1 MTSPIMPDGG
11 NSPDPIPPISPIPSL
26 GGGGVPEKTQIVHFL
41 GGTVLSMHELV
52 NFKMSNIKPMH
63 KHQHDVAKDLINKF
77 KPVLTELAVLALRS
91 QQSQPRIE
99 KPPAS
104 TPSESGTRRDEAT
117 AKGSTTLGKDLV
129 NIEVHGGEE
138 GRNDPQQQSQ
148 SQSEGKPVQL
158 STPGMQEGKTPVEGQ
173 KGENVQGKKGET
185 SADSNAKANV
195 DSNAK
200 AGFNAKADSN
210 AGTDA
215 NTTLSTSSPHSTTS
229 KSESTAEPE
238 SISTSESKSEST
250 SEPKTESTSESKTES
265 TSEPRT
271 ETKDTNVADADLPTT
286 SSEKPQKDETQNLA
300 SEKIVVS
307 PNEKSPAEKSFSEG
321 IKDPSLE
328 NAAQEEASKEIL
340 NQNTGKEPSS
350 ASQIVASKAAQ
361 ETQTKPVETQPKD
374 PNSNVASHKTSPT
387 EENAPDKA
395 IGLKE
400 VPKSEESHVQKEK
413 EIPKDVA
420 GQLIDKENVYVHKKH
435 EDAAVF
441 AFLATRTQSE
451 EPTPTAQHKMFQNIG
466 NDPKGFVPPWLGLL
480 LPDLIK
486 AKTARDTKGGGQKGQ
501 KLQKPHKLTDIL
513 FMLLSAHIAG
523 ARSLSEI
530 FSFIQSREKWFS
542 VILGL
547 SNGMPPRQ
555 LIFWFLTSLDP
566 RKFDLIMRRWLEE
579 VLGRNQGRSR
589 LLDVKLWETPL
600 GFIIGQ
606 TRRPEGNFST
616 DELTSFSDGFAWRNS
631 VLLINSDKSY
641 GSLFAKIQQQG
652 GHYLAEVGEE
662 LIPAEEHEA
671 FESYL
676 EGQERIVVQEWH
688 SEEQSETQ
696 IKVSCEIIESD
707 GAISRFER
715 FLISDLESPAG
726 YYFDLFRLQ
735 RSEESKCS
743 WLLNTALS
751 FPSMDEALESCAAT
765 LSNFHDY
772 AKEIIS
778 INGDGSSLGIK
789 EEMEKAAISNDY
801 LLGLLRKR

>member
-11 NSPDPIPPISPIPSL
+11 NSPDPITPVTPIPSL

-41 GGTVLSMHELV
+41 GGTILSMQELV
-52 NFKMSNIKPMH
+52 NFKMANIKPMH

-77 KPVLTELAVLALRS
+77 KPILTELAVLALRS

-129 NIEVHGGEE
+129 SIEVHGGEE

-148 SQSEGKPVQL
+148 SEAKPGQPAI
-158 STPGMQEGKTPVEGQ
+158 PGMKEGKTGPGEGEKGGNVEG
-173 KGENVQGKKGET
+173 NKGET
-185 SADSNAKANV
+185 SADSKVNT
-195 DSNAK
+195 DSNTADAK
-200 AGFNAKADSN
+200 SP
-210 AGTDA
+210 
-215 NTTLSTSSPHSTTS
+215 LSTSSPNSTLS
-229 KSESTAEPE
+229 KSESTNEPKSD
-238 SISTSESKSEST
+238 SIPEPKSESN
-250 SEPKTESTSESKTES
+250 SEPSII
-265 TSEPRT
+265 SEPRT
-271 ETKDTNVADADLPTT
+271 DVTEANVTDADLPTP
-286 SSEKPQKDETQNLA
+286 SSEKTQKDETQNLA
-300 SEKIVVS
+300 LDKIVVS
-307 PNEKSPAEKSFSEG
+307 PNEKSPSEKSSSEG
-321 IKDPSLE
+321 IQDPNLK
-328 NAAQEEASKEIL
+328 NNTQEESSKEIL
-340 NQNTGKEPSS
+340 KQNTGKEPSS

-361 ETQTKPVETQPKD
+361 ETQTKPMETQPKD
-374 PNSNVASHKTSPT
+374 PNSSVAPHKTSPT

-400 VPKSEESHVQKEK
+400 VPKSEESNVQKEK
-413 EIPKDVA
+413 EIPKEVA
-420 GQLIDKENVYVHKKH
+420 GQLIDKENVHVHKKH

-486 AKTARDTKGGGQKGQ
+486 AKTARDTKGGGRKGQ

-530 FSFIQSREKWFS
+530 FNFIQSREKWFS

-555 LIFWFLTSLDP
+555 LIFWFLTTLDP
-566 RKFDLIMRRWLEE
+566 RKFDLVMRRWLEE
-579 VLGRNQGRSR
+579 VLGRNQGRPR

-606 TRRPEGNFST
+606 TRRSEGNFST

-631 VLLINSDKSY
+631 VLLINSDKTY

-652 GHYLAEVGEE
+652 GHYLAEVGHE

-676 EGQERIVVQEWH
+676 EGQERIVVQEWR

-696 IKVSCEIIESD
+696 VKVSCEIIESD

-726 YYFDLFRLQ
+726 YYFDLFRSQ

-743 WLLNTALS
+743 WLLNAALS

-765 LSNFHDY
+765 LSNLQEY
-772 AKEIIS
+772 AREIIS
-778 INGDGSSLGIK
+778 INADGSSGGIK
-789 EEMEKAAISNDY
+789 EEMEKAAVSNDY
-801 LLGLLRKR
+801 LLGLLRNRLN